1 MSITPGKFVR
11 NSFEVEAVRV
21 LPEIIAEI
29 AEWCG
34 GEVTNAEHVKNV
46 YIKVPVP
53 GAANCR
59 QTIACTGDWVVKSAK
74 GFRVLCD
81 KSFRT
86 MYGPIQ
92 TDEEKLTQVL
102 LLVKEAMSKQDI
114 ATYHGQESAGM
125 DLVSHAISNKILKL
139 FREGETCTTPSE
151 S

>member
-59 QTIACTGDWVVKSAK
+59 QTIACSGDWVVKSAK

-81 KSFRT
+81 KSFRI

-92 TDEEKLTQVL
+92 TDEEKRAEIF
-102 LLVKEAMSKQDI
+102 LLVNSAVGMQST
-114 ATYHGQESAGM
+114 ATYFGDGSAAM
-125 DLVSHAISNKILKL
+125 DLVVHETTDKILKL
-139 FREGETCTTPSE
+139 FREG
-151 S
+151 